1 MAGSRLR
8 PKWTAKDS
16 SPEAYMPAAFRFPNQ
31 AESAPAHIVSLFLKT
46 LTISVAFYKHRR
58 MSGPSRAPVFRHFS

>member
-8 PKWTAKDS
+8 PKWTPANG

-31 AESAPAHIVSLFLKT
+31 PESAPAHIVSLFQKT
-46 LTISVAFYKHRR
+46 LTISVAFYKHRL
-58 MSGPSRAPVFRHFS
+58 MSGSGRAAVFRHFS